1 MAKTRFGY
9 VGSGQIPG
17 AIFGTR
23 NQVSFGWR
31 MRPGRE
37 APVSSKWQNAT
48 HQPWNSVARPSREII
63 GFIDS
68 WFQEAGAWQ
77 CAKTTLCLAKCVQT
91 EKRGKKGPIARI
103 VRSAY
108 NYEVGVVPSRLPFS
122 SIALL
127 WTNKV
132 NFRRRGFTHP
142 QSSIMVRWMVRRE
155 RTLGETLA
163 SFTWRSS
170 FSA

>member
-23 NQVSFGWR
+23 NQVPFGWR
-31 MRPGRE
+31 MRSGRE
-37 APVSSKWQNAT
+37 APRVVK
-48 HQPWNSVARPSREII
+48 VAERHTSTLELGSPPVTRNH
-63 GFIDS
+63 
-68 WFQEAGAWQ
+68 WFHRFVVPRGRRVAVCQDDPLSGEMRANG
-77 CAKTTLCLAKCVQT
+77 KTGQ
-91 EKRGKKGPIARI
+91 KGPIARI